1 MLKFILGAVVGVVVG
16 ALIVVSIGFP
26 FNALFCN

>member
-1 MLKFILGAVVGVVVG
+1 MLKFILGTVVGILVG
-16 ALIVVSIGFP
+16 GVCVVSIGFP